1 MRIDTGSLIRKRNE
15 RVWQDADDTEPHRPM
30 DTICNE
36 SDEAVLACEVT
47 DEALEAAASPTRD
60 GAAAMSFPNAPTVSI
75 SIICCGNA

>member
-1 MRIDTGSLIRKRNE
+1 
-15 RVWQDADDTEPHRPM
+15 M

-36 SDEAVLACEVT
+36 SDEAILACELS

-75 SIICCGNA
+75 SIYWHKADIGLCAANVRY